1 MRKAVALAALALVVL
16 IVIYLPSVAYDES
29 QGLQDASKSS
39 SSSKSSVSSFFSG
52 AAKAVSNA
60 VKTVINTI
68 VNTVAKIISPP
79 PAPAPVTKTVAPTP
93 APTPVT
99 KTVTPPTP
107 APTPTPTPT
116 PKPTPAPVTVTPT
129 KTSGNSGG
137 GGGGSTGG
145 GSSDSGSVAP
155 APSSPLEDVYNYF
168 FKPSAPTTQRSAV
181 TLSASATPITGN
193 VGVKTQQPNKTAS
206 AADALIGGISALGG
220 LALANYTKAKASSSE
235 FNSFASTFEGMA
247 KAATVTVKNQY
258 DFASSVV
265 GSVAK
270 GDLKGAAEKV
280 STAAMNQFDK
290 VAKVIND
297 HKQEIVTAFVIGAA
311 VGFTIV
317 TLGAAAPVAAIVIG
331 GAVAAYGVYTL
342 ADYAAKTYP
351 PLYQEIDKTC
361 SFTGCSDGGKALNA
375 LEDQRMSD
383 VAIIGSGIMGGL
395 AGGAAGGAVTG
406 ALKGG
411 VLKGGSK
418 VEVVSRQSAENLLI
432 SKAQKPIAE
441 GKITEGQLSAYTKY
455 LESQGK
461 LGEVNDITQI
471 EAGAKGDIITK
482 GPNGL
487 KSTELTD
494 MNGETMNSLRN
505 KVLDKLPDLTSRTNA
520 ELVINAKSESFA
532 NMEPSAIKSAVQQTI
547 TDYDSGSGSVINSG
561 IKISVVMPNGNV
573 VTVIA

>member
-1 MRKAVALAALALVVL
+1 MAALALVVL

-193 VGVKTQQPNKTAS
+193 VGVKTKKDTNSTAKDIAFVGVS
-206 AADALIGGISALGG
+206 TVCAAGAAC
-220 LALANYTKAKASSSE
+220 ALAKKPEQAQSSGLLSG
-235 FNSFASTFEGMA
+235 FSNWANGAISGAQ
-247 KAATVTVKNQY
+247 KAATIFVDDQKKYLSQLG
-258 DFASSVV
+258 DKLS
-265 GSVAK
+265 K
-270 GDLKGAAEKV
+270 GDLAGAA
-280 STAAMNQFDK
+280 
-290 VAKVIND
+290 
-297 HKQEIVTAFVIGAA
+297 
-311 VGFTIV
+311 
-317 TLGAAAPVAAIVIG
+317 
-331 GAVAAYGVYTL
+331 
-342 ADYAAKTYP
+342 
-351 PLYQEIDKTC
+351 
-361 SFTGCSDGGKALNA
+361 
-375 LEDQRMSD
+375 
-383 VAIIGSGIMGGL
+383 
-395 AGGAAGGAVTG
+395 
-406 ALKGG
+406 
-411 VLKGGSK
+411 
-418 VEVVSRQSAENLLI
+418 
-432 SKAQKPIAE
+432 
-441 GKITEGQLSAYTKY
+441 
-455 LESQGK
+455 
-461 LGEVNDITQI
+461 
-471 EAGAKGDIITK
+471 
-482 GPNGL
+482 
-487 KSTELTD
+487 
-494 MNGETMNSLRN
+494 
-505 KVLDKLPDLTSRTNA
+505 
-520 ELVINAKSESFA
+520 
-532 NMEPSAIKSAVQQTI
+532 
-547 TDYDSGSGSVINSG
+547 
-561 IKISVVMPNGNV
+561 
-573 VTVIA
+573 